1 MILAIDIGNTTVAL
15 GGIKDGRVCF
25 VAHMDTVR
33 TRTAA
38 EYRIEMEKV
47 FAHRRHPEKPIRF
60 EGAVLTSVVPQITG
74 ALAECARYYTGK
86 KPVIVSPEIR
96 TGLTMGVPDPHAVGK
111 DRLVDAA
118 YAAANFP
125 LPVIT
130 VDLGTAT
137 TFNVVDENRVFR
149 GGVICPGLSTGLRA
163 LGERCAQLPQVRLSS
178 PKAAIGVNTESCMLS
193 GSVLGTAVLLD
204 GITQRIE
211 EELGRPATLVV
222 TGGLAKYVTP
232 LCRHVEKPMACTA
245 AQTEEL
251 AALAR
256 RKKVFLFEAMTTQ
269 YLENYNKIRELLPRI
284 GRVKLVQCNFSQYSS
299 RYDAFCA
306 GETPVSFDPEC
317 AGGALMDL
325 NVYNISY
332 IVGLFGEPN
341 QVHYLPNMERGIDT
355 SGILT
360 MEYNSFKAVSMAAK
374 DCGAPARYAIQGTK
388 GYILQKS
395 TANWCGGVTFHP
407 NQGKEEHFNLNGG
420 RPRQAAEFHAF
431 ARAIEGGDQELCSRM
446 LDTSVAVSRV
456 LETARR
462 DAGIRFTTDL

>member
-1 MILAIDIGNTTVAL
+1 MMLAIDIGNNTVAL
-15 GGIKDGRVCF
+15 GGIKDGRECF
-25 VAHMDTVR
+25 VAHMETVR

-38 EYRIEMEKV
+38 EYRIAMEKV
-47 FAHRRHPEKPIRF
+47 VAHRRHPEKPIRF

-232 LCRHVEKPMACTA
+232 LCRHPLT
-245 AQTEEL
+245 
-251 AALAR
+251 
-256 RKKVFLFEAMTTQ
+256 
-269 YLENYNKIRELLPRI
+269 YDPELLLKGLALLYQMNAP
-284 GRVKLVQCNFSQYSS
+284 QPHY
-299 RYDAFCA
+299 A
-306 GETPVSFDPEC
+306 
-317 AGGALMDL
+317 AGGRRR
-325 NVYNISY
+325 N
-332 IVGLFGEPN
+332 PN
-341 QVHYLPNMERGIDT
+341 NNFRRG
-355 SGILT
+355 
-360 MEYNSFKAVSMAAK
+360 
-374 DCGAPARYAIQGTK
+374 R
-388 GYILQKS
+388 
-395 TANWCGGVTFHP
+395 
-407 NQGKEEHFNLNGG
+407 
-420 RPRQAAEFHAF
+420 RPRSQ
-431 ARAIEGGDQELCSRM
+431 
-446 LDTSVAVSRV
+446 
-456 LETARR
+456 RR
-462 DAGIRFTTDL
+462 ERREEKNKNG

>member
-38 EYRIEMEKV
+38 EYRAEMEKV
-47 FAHRRHPEKPIRF
+47 FSHRRHPERPVRF

-74 ALAECARYYTGK
+74 ALAECARHYTGK

-111 DRLVDAA
+111 DRIVDAA

-163 LGERCAQLPQVRLSS
+163 LGERCAQLPQVHLSS
-178 PKAAIGVNTESCMLS
+178 PKNAIGTNTESCMLS

-204 GITQRIE
+204 GIAARIE

-222 TGGLAKYVTP
+222 PGGLAKYVTP
-232 LCRHVEKPMACTA
+232 LCRHPLT
-245 AQTEEL
+245 
-251 AALAR
+251 
-256 RKKVFLFEAMTTQ
+256 
-269 YLENYNKIRELLPRI
+269 YDPELLLKGLALLYQLNAP
-284 GRVKLVQCNFSQYSS
+284 QQHHH
-299 RYDAFCA
+299 
-306 GETPVSFDPEC
+306 P
-317 AGGALMDL
+317 AGGRKPRGQ
-325 NVYNISY
+325 N
-332 IVGLFGEPN
+332 FRRHRPFRR
-341 QVHYLPNMERGIDT
+341 ERHET
-355 SGILT
+355 
-360 MEYNSFKAVSMAAK
+360 EAKA
-374 DCGAPARYAIQGTK
+374 G
-388 GYILQKS
+388 
-395 TANWCGGVTFHP
+395 
-407 NQGKEEHFNLNGG
+407 
-420 RPRQAAEFHAF
+420 
-431 ARAIEGGDQELCSRM
+431 
-446 LDTSVAVSRV
+446 
-456 LETARR
+456 
-462 DAGIRFTTDL
+462 

>member
-15 GGIKDGRVCF
+15 GGIRDGRVCF

-38 EYRIEMEKV
+38 EYRAEMEKV
-47 FAHRRHPEKPIRF
+47 FSHRRHPEKPIRF

-74 ALAECARYYTGK
+74 ALAECARHYTGK

-111 DRLVDAA
+111 DRIVDAA

-163 LGERCAQLPQVRLSS
+163 LGERCAQLPQVHLSS
-178 PKAAIGVNTESCMLS
+178 PKNAIGTESCMLS

-204 GITQRIE
+204 GIAARIE

-232 LCRHVEKPMACTA
+232 LCRHPLT
-245 AQTEEL
+245 
-251 AALAR
+251 
-256 RKKVFLFEAMTTQ
+256 
-269 YLENYNKIRELLPRI
+269 YDPELLLKGLALLYQLNAP
-284 GRVKLVQCNFSQYSS
+284 QQHHHH
-299 RYDAFCA
+299 
-306 GETPVSFDPEC
+306 
-317 AGGALMDL
+317 AGGHKPHGQ
-325 NVYNISY
+325 N
-332 IVGLFGEPN
+332 FRRHRPFRR
-341 QVHYLPNMERGIDT
+341 ERHET
-355 SGILT
+355 
-360 MEYNSFKAVSMAAK
+360 EAKA
-374 DCGAPARYAIQGTK
+374 G
-388 GYILQKS
+388 
-395 TANWCGGVTFHP
+395 
-407 NQGKEEHFNLNGG
+407 
-420 RPRQAAEFHAF
+420 
-431 ARAIEGGDQELCSRM
+431 
-446 LDTSVAVSRV
+446 
-456 LETARR
+456 
-462 DAGIRFTTDL
+462 

>member
-38 EYRIEMEKV
+38 EYRAEMEKV
-47 FAHRRHPEKPIRF
+47 FSHRRHPERPVRF

-74 ALAECARYYTGK
+74 ALAECARHYTGK

-111 DRLVDAA
+111 DRIVDAA

-163 LGERCAQLPQVRLSS
+163 LGERCAQLPQVHLSS
-178 PKAAIGVNTESCMLS
+178 PKNAIGTNTESCMLS

-204 GITQRIE
+204 GIAARIE

-222 TGGLAKYVTP
+222 TGGLAKYVAP
-232 LCRHVEKPMACTA
+232 LCRH
-245 AQTEEL
+245 EL
-251 AALAR
+251 TCDADMMMKGLW
-256 RKKVFLFEAMTTQ
+256 
-269 YLENYNKIRELLPRI
+269 LLY
-284 GRVKLVQCNFSQYSS
+284 Q
-299 RYDAFCA
+299 
-306 GETPVSFDPEC
+306 
-317 AGGALMDL
+317 L
-325 NVYNISY
+325 NQ
-332 IVGLFGEPN
+332 P
-341 QVHYLPNMERGIDT
+341 
-355 SGILT
+355 
-360 MEYNSFKAVSMAAK
+360 
-374 DCGAPARYAIQGTK
+374 
-388 GYILQKS
+388 
-395 TANWCGGVTFHP
+395 
-407 NQGKEEHFNLNGG
+407 
-420 RPRQAAEFHAF
+420 
-431 ARAIEGGDQELCSRM
+431 
-446 LDTSVAVSRV
+446 
-456 LETARR
+456 
-462 DAGIRFTTDL
+462 

>member
-74 ALAECARYYTGK
+74 AQAECARYYTGK

-96 TGLTMGVPDPHAVGK
+96 TGLTMAVDEPHAVGK

-163 LGERCAQLPQVRLSS
+163 LGERCAQLPQVHLGS
-178 PKAAIGVNTESCMLS
+178 PKSAIGTNTEKCMLS
-193 GSVLGTAVLLD
+193 G
-204 GITQRIE
+204 
-211 EELGRPATLVV
+211 
-222 TGGLAKYVTP
+222 
-232 LCRHVEKPMACTA
+232 
-245 AQTEEL
+245 
-251 AALAR
+251 
-256 RKKVFLFEAMTTQ
+256 
-269 YLENYNKIRELLPRI
+269 
-284 GRVKLVQCNFSQYSS
+284 
-299 RYDAFCA
+299 
-306 GETPVSFDPEC
+306 
-317 AGGALMDL
+317 
-325 NVYNISY
+325 
-332 IVGLFGEPN
+332 
-341 QVHYLPNMERGIDT
+341 
-355 SGILT
+355 
-360 MEYNSFKAVSMAAK
+360 
-374 DCGAPARYAIQGTK
+374 
-388 GYILQKS
+388 
-395 TANWCGGVTFHP
+395 
-407 NQGKEEHFNLNGG
+407 
-420 RPRQAAEFHAF
+420 
-431 ARAIEGGDQELCSRM
+431 
-446 LDTSVAVSRV
+446 
-456 LETARR
+456 
-462 DAGIRFTTDL
+462 